1 MALYPTRPF
10 GSSSGAQVAR
20 MAIMILKRE
29 PLRVR
34 APVDAPEHAA
44 ASAH

>member
-1 MALYPTRPF
+1 MTASILLH
-10 GSSSGAQVAR
+10 V
-20 MAIMILKRE
+20 ILKRE

-34 APVDAPEHAA
+34 TPVDASEPAA